1 MLLIWT
7 RRDPAWR
14 SGEFLARNPEI
25 LFFFFLLGGGMLL
38 GKTPQSPSLVLVKE
52 RYE

>member
-25 LFFFFLLGGGMLL
+25 LFFLWGGGMLL